1 MIGLTITAV
10 VTALN
15 VAMTGVLV
23 IFTMKQIWIWKR
35 RMMKMSDCT
44 CTNCVFITEGRRYWD
59 MDFKTHV
66 ALELHCEK
74 NTKRRLKMSDCKYC
88 GGDCPE
94 QVDKN
99 GKARAGFI
107 CNGYAVGGMY
117 RESTIKTLFKG
128 EFVLVDMIDETIE
141 LTVENNVYSRSESLE
156 LLEELKMACAT
167 SRIADSMIGMRGI
180 EDE

>member
-35 RMMKMSDCT
+35 RMM
-44 CTNCVFITEGRRYWD
+44 
-59 MDFKTHV
+59 
-66 ALELHCEK
+66 
-74 NTKRRLKMSDCKYC
+74 KMSDCKYC